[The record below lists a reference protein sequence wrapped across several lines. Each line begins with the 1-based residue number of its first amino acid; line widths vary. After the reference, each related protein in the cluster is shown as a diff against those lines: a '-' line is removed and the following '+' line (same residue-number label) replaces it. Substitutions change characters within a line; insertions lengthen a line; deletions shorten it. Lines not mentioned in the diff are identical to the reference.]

1 MILVE
6 SWAPLGYDPCS
17 LIINLLAVGYLVT
30 T

>member
-1 MILVE
+1 MNLVE

-17 LIINLLAVGYLVT
+17 THNNLGAVGYLAT